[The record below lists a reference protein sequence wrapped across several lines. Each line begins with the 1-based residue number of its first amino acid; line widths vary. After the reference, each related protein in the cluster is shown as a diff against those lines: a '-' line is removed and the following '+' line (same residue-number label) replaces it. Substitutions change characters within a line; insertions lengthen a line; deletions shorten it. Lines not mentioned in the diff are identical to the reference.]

1 LAFWAAQRAGMDA
14 IKREGDLV
22 KAAGFL
28 REALAL
34 DPDHEDSRYYLAHC
48 LWAEGD
54 TAEALRQL
62 DEMRRRSPSSHR
74 AHRQWAAFA
83 ASLATTDAELGAAEA
98 AAKRALEINGE
109 ETGALLLL
117 GEIALLQ
124 DRFEVAGQRFAMACR
139 TNPKAVDGFF
149 LQAFIAWRSG
159 DEGRAKDLLA
169 RAREARGADWKP
181 EGAAAEGDV
190 DARLHRE
197 ETPLARFWR
206 QWDGSRETP
215 AKTFAPLLEH
225 LEARRGRVS

>member
-1 LAFWAAQRAGMDA
+1 MDA

-48 LWAEGD
+48 LWAEGK
-54 TAEALRQL
+54 TAEAMQQL
-62 DEMRRRSPSSHR
+62 DEMRRRSPGSHR

-83 ASLATTDAELGAAEA
+83 ASVATTEEELGAAEA

-124 DRFEVAGQRFAMACR
+124 GRFELAGERFAMACR

-149 LQAFIAWRSG
+149 LQAFIAWRRG
-159 DEGRAKDLLA
+159 DEGRARELLA
-169 RAREARGADWKP
+169 RAREARGEHWKP
-181 EGAAAEGDV
+181 VAAAGEGDV
-190 DARLHRE
+190 ASRLHRE

-206 QWDGSRETP
+206 EWDGSGETP
-215 AKTFAPLLEH
+215 VQAFAPLLEH
-225 LEARRGRVS
+225 LEARSFPPA